1 MVPILVGKV
10 KSYYVRAGTTYIQLH
25 APTYT
30 LSCTH
35 TGSHICIQAYAYN
48 ITYARMHVRT
58 YTITRARIHAHT
70 FTYALNDVKTFT
82 KQRNAFLIGY
92 VMYLQN
98 DLVKMPPSNDFT
110 V

>member
-1 MVPILVGKV
+1 MYAQAQRIFNYTHP
-10 KSYYVRAGTTYIQLH
+10 RTHFH
-25 APTYT
+25 AR
-30 LSCTH
+30 TH
-35 TGSHICIQAYAYN
+35 TGSHICIQAHAHN